1 MSNEYN
7 VVVPSGK
14 EYPSQAFVDNF
25 LNQIDAVPTCSDL
38 DKLKDMAKE
47 EAKAYIAA
55 KMEEI
60 QNKIDGYFD
69 DIFAS
74 LESKMTPLKPLI
86 SPPTSL
92 DNVVNY
98 LKNMAE
104 YFAKPYN
111 QMVEMMKFYTT
122 FAAAA
127 GQAVAKKTADL
138 GCLTEIPSV
147 DANITEGE

>member
-47 EAKAYIAA
+47 EAKAYIAE

-60 QNKIDGYFD
+60 QNKIEGYFA
-69 DIFAS
+69 DISAS
-74 LESKMTPLKPLI
+74 LQSKMTPLKPLI

-92 DNVVNY
+92 DDVVNY
-98 LKNMAE
+98 C
-104 YFAKPYN
+104 
-111 QMVEMMKFYTT
+111 
-122 FAAAA
+122 
-127 GQAVAKKTADL
+127 KTWRNISQSRITRWWKW
-138 GCLTEIPSV
+138 GNSIPRSRRQR
-147 DANITEGE
+147 DRL